1 MSLSLFHIYCS
12 TLILIIHE
20 IVLPLRFNLL
30 ELDVGSC
37 CTWDQVGKTSFEVF
51 QCLLGGRRI
60 LRLLHKPLIQGPFRL
75 SVARLLLLVD
85 EILP

>member
-1 MSLSLFHIYCS
+1 MPLSLFHIYCS

-30 ELDVGSC
+30 ELDVGTR
-37 CTWDQVGKTSFEVF
+37 CTWDQVSKTSFEVF

-60 LRLLHKPLIQGPFRL
+60 LRLLHESLI
-75 SVARLLLLVD
+75 
-85 EILP
+85 